1 MRVSHL
7 AAMATLIALL
17 GAMFVA
23 MGSAS
28 AQASHS
34 IVFNDTDARVTAGKE
49 VQAILVTAEDAS
61 AGFVTDNAV
70 SAAWTVELGLL
81 VGNVTGTQTSRATGA
96 AVTGAVF
103 ISTKGAPNGEYK
115 VIATVGNQDYETTL
129 TVGDPGDALG
139 SVEVTF
145 GKVGHSGVSTD
156 PADGAVAGQYGATPP
171 TWDSC
176 QDDGQADDDHSPN
189 CIALTVTAKNSLGA
203 MANKDDVTA
212 IHLFAP
218 LATLVVNT
226 DSVNISA
233 TDAANDGTV
242 NIGGA
247 QASATFFVTKEAAGT
262 VEVTAIVL
270 GESGSVTSEPVP
282 LTFTGSAATIS
293 VSEASGPLARTGTR
307 YMMETDTGCNAQG
320 ARVDN
325 GSEKCAEIKAEGV
338 ADFEVTAT
346 DKSGNAATP
355 PAVAVTV
362 KDADGNQVATISA
375 AAAARPKS
383 GAPLTH
389 IIELAATSAKPGS
402 YTATFMYGTD
412 KHERDVVVSGAAAS
426 VSLITEWNE
435 DGNTVTVT
443 ATVTDAA
450 DGTGNPVPDATDVSF
465 EAVGNLDLR
474 ARSGAGV
481 AKDADGKGATVKTN
495 DGVAVVRFSPIAS
508 SGTALIFASIP
519 GADAVADVSIEAEPE
534 EAMPEEEASV
544 SCLSELSGFA
554 TWSCGVEADASAI
567 FDMVTGRGVSAI
579 HLWNGSTWVRYSVVD
594 DAMVPGS
601 SDFMVTENDI
611 LYISN

>member
-1 MRVSHL
+1 
-7 AAMATLIALL
+7 MAVMIALV

-23 MGSAS
+23 MPGALAHPSTG
-28 AQASHS
+28 HH
-34 IVFNDTDARVTAGKE
+34 IHFLNDTDGTVKAGKE
-49 VQAILVTAEDAS
+49 VQAQLQNEAGDPVAAS
-61 AGFVTDNAV
+61 
-70 SAAWTVELGLL
+70 WTVEVGLL
-81 VGNVTGTQTSRATGA
+81 VSDASGAQTSRSTGSETATIA
-96 AVTGAVF
+96 H
-103 ISTKGAPNGEYK
+103 ISTKGSAVGVYK
-115 VIATVGNQDYETTL
+115 VIATAGGKDYETEL
-129 TVGDPGDALG
+129 KVGESGDALG
-139 SVEVTF
+139 SVEITF

-156 PADGAVAGQYGATPP
+156 ATDGAVAEQYGATDP
-171 TWDSC
+171 TWDGC
-176 QDDGQADDDHSPN
+176 QDDGQAEDDHSPN

-203 MANKDDVTA
+203 TANKDDVSA

-218 LATLVVNT
+218 LATLVVNSGSS
-226 DSVNISA
+226 DIDA
-233 TDAANDGTV
+233 PAAANDGTV

-247 QASATFFVTKEAAGT
+247 QASATFFVTKDVAGA

-270 GESGSVTSEPVP
+270 GESGSVTSAPVS
-282 LTFTGSAATIS
+282 LTFTGPAATIS

-307 YMMETDTGCNAQG
+307 YMMATDDGCNAQG
-320 ARVDN
+320 AREEN

-346 DKSGNAATP
+346 DKSGNSATP
-355 PAVAVTV
+355 PSVDVTV
-362 KDADGNQVATISA
+362 KDAGGNQVATISA

-412 KHERDVVVSGAAAS
+412 KHERDIVVSGAAAS
-426 VSLITEWNE
+426 VSLMTEWNE

-519 GADAVADVSIEAEPE
+519 GADAVADVSIEAEA

-544 SCLSELSGFA
+544 ACLSSLSGFA
-554 TWSCGVEADASAI
+554 TWACGVESSASEI
-567 FDMVTGRGVSAI
+567 FGLVSGRGATAL
-579 HLWNGSTWVRYSVVD
+579 HLWNGSAWVRYSVVD
-594 DAMVPGS
+594 GTMVPGS
-601 SDFMVTENDI
+601 SDFMVAENDI